1 MAAFTAAN
9 RGLTVAAA
17 AFLALDGLTLV
28 GAGIW
33 MHQVLLALI
42 GAALVVASG
51 LVVVYWRWHRR
62 QLEEI
67 AEARR
72 ALRAEAEA
80 LRELIKGT

>member
-72 ALRAEAEA
+72 ALRAETEA